1 MAKKYTKYEKARLI
15 SARAFQLSKGV
26 LPLIETKEKNPINQA
41 EVEFK
46 KGKIPFEIID

>member
-26 LPLIETKEKNPINQA
+26 LPLVKTTEKNSINQA
-41 EVEFK
+41 EAEFK
-46 KGKIPFEIID
+46 KDKIPFEIVD